1 MSANRSAYLVTGGGR
16 SCASRWHP
24 SCSLLG
30 AVCLGG
36 DTGSGASVLHGCGPT
51 GGVSQAG
58 ETHSLREDNDRPVSL
73 WSTNIMCI
81 LVLTL
86 AERPLTILFATQTVN
101 AAALAERAAAAALA
115 MGAAVGSGTWH
126 LQHDPGRE

>member
-1 MSANRSAYLVTGGGR
+1 
-16 SCASRWHP
+16 
-24 SCSLLG
+24 
-30 AVCLGG
+30 
-36 DTGSGASVLHGCGPT
+36 
-51 GGVSQAG
+51 
-58 ETHSLREDNDRPVSL
+58 LREDNDRPVSL